1 MCEKSP
7 AAADRDITPAFSDGD
22 LLPEPSIPTCYSF
35 NFTNRTTSWPETNTS
50 TASEDPGPRIAES
63 PSSASPATSTHT
75 SVADLPFFYTCDFCR
90 DTFFNLGQLI
100 DHIELNHRRGRRFY
114 CRTCNADFGLKKDF
128 RRHLETAKP
137 HQLSAIRCR
146 CKKLLRKDKFR
157 NHLQRKK
164 PCDTIA
170 HFLCYC
176 GHSVDSSTLD
186 AVSRIVQHIGD
197 CGRGRPGRPKK

>member
-1 MCEKSP
+1 MCEQSP
-7 AAADRDITPAFSDGD
+7 AATPASSDGD
-22 LLPEPSIPTCYSF
+22 LPSEQSIPTGYSF
-35 NFTNRTTSWPETNTS
+35 NFTNRTTSSPETDTGPLLS
-50 TASEDPGPRIAES
+50 TASKNPGSQIAES
-63 PSSASPATSTHT
+63 PSSASCATSTHT
-75 SVADLPFFYTCDFCR
+75 SPADSPFLYTCDFCHN
-90 DTFFNLGQLI
+90 TFVSLCQLV
-100 DHIELNHRRGRRFY
+100 DHIELKHRRGKRFC
-114 CRTCNADFGLKKDF
+114 CRTCNVDFGLKKDF

-164 PCDTIA
+164 PCDNVV

-186 AVSRIVQHIGD
+186 AVSTIVQHIGD